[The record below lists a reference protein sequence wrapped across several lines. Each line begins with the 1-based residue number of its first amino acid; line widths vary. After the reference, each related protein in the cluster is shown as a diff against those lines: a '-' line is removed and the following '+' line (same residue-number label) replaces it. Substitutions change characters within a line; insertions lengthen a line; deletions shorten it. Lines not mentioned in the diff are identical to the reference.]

1 MTDRADAQA
10 SSKQAGAM
18 RSGTPTAVGVELIG
32 LTKRFDAVTAVD
44 GVDVAIAPGEVV
56 ALLGPNG
63 AGKTTTIDMLL
74 GLIPPDAGSVRLWGR
89 PPREA
94 CAAGYVGAM
103 LQSGGLLGGLTT
115 LELVELMRGLSPDP
129 LPTREVLEMARVA
142 EFADQRADRLSGGQT
157 QRVRFALAIAGDPQ
171 LLVLDEPTVAMDVAT
186 RRGFWAVMHDWTSQG
201 RTVLFATH
209 YLEEADA
216 FADRAILMAHGK
228 VVADGPTAEVK
239 ASVGLRVVRATVRGA
254 GDGELAALPGVTSV
268 ERRGDVIT
276 LRTRDSDQT
285 LRALLVAYDQAHD
298 LEVTGAGLED
308 AFLALTGNDAPG
320 GDAVGSDDRRPL
332 PSPRPGDHQEL
343 RS

>member
-1 MTDRADAQA
+1 
-10 SSKQAGAM
+10 M
-18 RSGTPTAVGVELIG
+18 RSAPLASAGVELAG

-44 GVDVAIAPGEVV
+44 GVDLVIAPGEVV

-63 AGKTTTIDMLL
+63 AGKTTTIDILL
-74 GLIPPDAGSVRLWGR
+74 GLIPPDAGTVRLWGR

-129 LPTREVLEMARVA
+129 LPTRDVLAMAHVA

-157 QRVRFALAIAGDPQ
+157 QRVRFALAIAGNPQ
-171 LLVLDEPTVAMDVAT
+171 LVVLDEPTVAMDVAT
-186 RRGFWAVMHDWTSQG
+186 RRGFWAVMHDWTAQG

-239 ASVGLRVVRATVRGA
+239 ASVGLKVVRATLPGRSNE
-254 GDGELAALPGVTSV
+254 ELGALPGVHAV
-268 ERRGDVIT
+268 ERRGDVVT
-276 LRTRDSDQT
+276 LRTNDGDRT
-285 LRALLVAYDQAHD
+285 VRALLGAYEDAHD
-298 LEVTGAGLED
+298 IEVTGAGLEE
-308 AFLALTGNDAPG
+308 AFLALTGDDAAAP
-320 GDAVGSDDRRPL
+320 DVA
-332 PSPRPGDHQEL
+332 PSPPRPSDRPSSREDV
-343 RS
+343 SS